1 MAMYVNSLPRIGE
14 PAAALYGKIL
24 AERDFVRINAGD
36 FQRAGL
42 DQWFQEGVECLHSDR
57 LHLPEEPMHFLL
69 CAQSGDVFVGAFMPG
84 QDAVGRAF
92 PLVISVRLESR
103 PVVEALPL
111 LPSIFGPFFEA
122 AITVAE
128 AARGLTAQDLAAQVD
143 WLKETLKQS
152 APALPLDDLLAASS
166 FFELRVAIGN
176 LNEGGAYALHTLGM
190 ACQQALSKPA
200 ESAKQTVT
208 LECPTPTEGMRAFWL
223 ELIRRHLSG
232 GSFMPSVIWTP
243 TRLLLALGPPPPQ
256 MLAFLAN
263 PEHKSQRFWPLHT
276 SIVAANQKAV
286 QSLTPAQAQ
295 LLGSGQASL
304 ADVLATFGGR

>member
-24 AERDFVRINAGD
+24 AERDFVRINAGE

-42 DQWFQEGVECLHSDR
+42 DQWFQEGVECLHSER

-84 QDAVGRAF
+84 EDAVGRAF

-122 AITVAE
+122 ASTVAE

-166 FFELRVAIGN
+166 FFELRVAIGS

-190 ACQQALSKPA
+190 ACEQALSKPA
-200 ESAKQTVT
+200 ALAKQTVT

-276 SIVAANQKAV
+276 SSVAANEKAV

-304 ADVLATFGGR
+304 ADVLATFGGS